1 MQLLIS
7 SRGSKQFRS
16 FLTGPFGCHTGLYY
30 SSLEGDVSSRLYPLP
45 NMFIYYSTSVSSSVQ
60 SLVEEAGLKECFS
73 ASLAIFKFFFKDMY
87 RTEATPWLLEA
98 EMMSDPL
105 WL

>member
-1 MQLLIS
+1 MS
-7 SRGSKQFRS
+7 SQ
-16 FLTGPFGCHTGLYY
+16 
-30 SSLEGDVSSRLYPLP
+30 LYPQP
-45 NMFIYYSTSVSSSVQ
+45 NMFIFYSTSVHSLSSSVQ
-60 SLVEEAGLKECFS
+60 QLVEEAGLKECFS

-98 EMMSDPL
+98 EVMSDPL